1 MATQPQRR
9 YSLDDYFAVEA
20 TAVTRHEYY
29 RGEIFAMAGASLTH
43 NRLTLNILTALRISL
58 RAGPCE
64 AFGSDLRIGTP
75 SGLYTYPD
83 VSVICGEVKLEVAR
97 PDTAVNPGALMEVLS
112 DATREYD
119 RGEKFTLYKSIATL
133 RDYVLID
140 DRAIA
145 IDHFTKSSA
154 GAWRHRSVRSLD
166 DRISVTSIQVHLPL
180 DEVYRGVYAAPPP
193 GVSTG
198 NRSRRR

>member
-9 YSLDDYFAVEA
+9 YSIDDYFAVEA

-29 RGEIFAMAGASLTH
+29 RGAIFAMAGASLTH
-43 NRLTLNILTALRISL
+43 NRLTLNLLTAFRLSL

-83 VSVICGEVKLEVAR
+83 VSVICGGVKLETGR
-97 PDTAVNPGALMEVLS
+97 PDTALNPAVLVEVLS

-119 RGEKFTLYKSIATL
+119 RGEKFALYKSITTL
-133 RDYVLID
+133 RDYVLIE

-145 IDHFTKSSA
+145 IDHFSRSPA
-154 GAWRHRSVRSLD
+154 GMWRHRSFRSLA
-166 DRISVTSIQVHLPL
+166 DRIPVTSIHGYMSLE
-180 DEVYRGVYAAPPP
+180 DVYRGVYATPSR
-193 GVSTG
+193 GVPSR
-198 NRSRRR
+198 NRSRRS